1 MEEHSQNNAPTFGG
15 AALALVIAGVAVMV
29 WACAKATAYSLH
41 TMGLVILLAI
51 VLLFLAVKVWNPV
64 DRAKR

>member
-1 MEEHSQNNAPTFGG
+1 MEEQSQHNAPTFGG

-29 WACAKATAYSLH
+29 FACAKASTYSLH
-41 TMGLVILLAI
+41 TMGLVILVAI

-64 DRAKR
+64 DSAKR